1 MLGRFVGAPLMR
13 AVPAGKLLA
22 FNALTAGGLTLF
34 AMFGDGLSAMWAIL
48 SIGFFN
54 SIMFPTI
61 FSLAIHGLGRHTG
74 QGSGIL
80 CSAIVGG
87 AVLPVIQGLFADRI
101 GLQPA
106 FFVPALCYAYIAYYG
121 WYGSRPAATAAV
133 CPVPSK

>member
-1 MLGRFVGAPLMR
+1 MLGRFAGAPLMR
-13 AVPAGKLLA
+13 AVPAGKLLT
-22 FNALTAGGLTLF
+22 FNALVAGGLTSY
-34 AMFGDGLSAMWAIL
+34 AIFGDGLSAMWAIL

-61 FSLAIHGLGRHTG
+61 FSLAIHGLGKHTG

-106 FFVPALCYAYIAYYG
+106 FFVPALCYGYVAYYG
-121 WYGSRPAATAAV
+121 WYGSRPAAPKAA
-133 CPVPSK
+133 CLTSSK